1 MATATEKGYVV
12 LALDEGEW
20 GPAIAPGAQDTGRT
34 RLGIRRDLGITA
46 FGVNAY
52 RAPAGV
58 EVIREHDEAGIGS
71 SLQEELYVVLNG
83 HATFALD
90 GDEIDAPAGSLVYVR
105 PEAKRAAVAREA
117 GTTVLAIG
125 GTPGKAF
132 EPAPSELGEAMEAYN
147 AGDYETAVAKQLV
160 VVEKRPDSA
169 LVLFN
174 AACFEARLGGRADDA
189 IAHLE
194 RAVKADERIKDLIR
208 TDEDLDSIREDPR
221 FAPLAE

>member
-1 MATATEKGYVV
+1 MATATKKGYVV

-20 GPAIAPGAQDTGRT
+20 GPAIAPGAEDSGRT
-34 RLGIRRDLGITA
+34 RLGVRRDLGITA

-52 RAPAGV
+52 RAPVGA
-58 EVIREHDEAGIGS
+58 EVIREHYEAGIGA
-71 SLQEELYVVLNG
+71 SLQEELYVVLHG
-83 HATFALD
+83 RADFTVD
-90 GDEIDAPAGSLVYVR
+90 GDEIDAPAGGLVYVR
-105 PEAKRAAVAREA
+105 PEAKRGAVAKED

-132 EPAPSELGEAMEAYN
+132 EPAPPELGEAMEAYN
-147 AGDYETAVAKQLV
+147 AGDYETAVAKQLKV
-160 VVEKRPDSA
+160 LEQRPDNA

-174 AACFEARLGGRADDA
+174 AACFEARLGGRTDDA

-194 RAVKADERIKDLIR
+194 RAVKADERVKELIR

-221 FAPLAE
+221 FAKLAE